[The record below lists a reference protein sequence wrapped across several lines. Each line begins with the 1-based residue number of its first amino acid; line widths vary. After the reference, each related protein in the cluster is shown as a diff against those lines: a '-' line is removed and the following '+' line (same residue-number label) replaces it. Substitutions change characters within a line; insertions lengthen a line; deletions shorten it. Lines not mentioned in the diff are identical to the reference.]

1 MKVAKVKNHHSE
13 EELENLLKEY
23 KADFE
28 VQNRIFCILA
38 VKRGNQVNE
47 VAKILNKNR
56 VTCSKWISSY
66 NEYGLKGILSNRSN
80 SGVQGFLT
88 ERELMLIKKE
98 LTKSKKKYTI
108 KDATILINN
117 LLNVNFDYK
126 YVWDITRN
134 KLNLN
139 YGKPTLHYK
148 ERPEDYKSKLRDSL
162 EGFFLNEIKL
172 FFLDQCY
179 FKNMSNVL
187 RVLYDPEDKVNILS
201 RTGKRFGICVTG
213 FLSVNGQSQA
223 DVYLRNNVFTT
234 IYSLIQ
240 LRYLNMENEDGKEI
254 LMKILGDKR
263 ISCSYIK
270 ETFKKENKTSNQ
282 RVNEIREIFDNEDK
296 PEISE
301 FKKISQ
307 NKKITSSRILTK
319 QRTTIRDL
327 LIENEV
333 NKFLNDEIPLVIVCD
348 NAKIH
353 TADDVLIVCEFLNI
367 ELIFLSPY
375 SPDLN
380 PIKDLWRIIKQKI
393 YSMDYNSLV
402 ELITIV
408 LDEFYKNVDDEGL
421 VKNWL
426 ND

>member
-1 MKVAKVKNHHSE
+1 
-13 EELENLLKEY
+13 
-23 KADFE
+23 
-28 VQNRIFCILA
+28 
-38 VKRGNQVNE
+38 
-47 VAKILNKNR
+47 
-56 VTCSKWISSY
+56 
-66 NEYGLKGILSNRSN
+66 
-80 SGVQGFLT
+80 
-88 ERELMLIKKE
+88 
-98 LTKSKKKYTI
+98 
-108 KDATILINN
+108 
-117 LLNVNFDYK
+117 
-126 YVWDITRN
+126 
-134 KLNLN
+134 
-139 YGKPTLHYK
+139 
-148 ERPEDYKSKLRDSL
+148 
-162 EGFFLNEIKL
+162 
-172 FFLDQCY
+172 
-179 FKNMSNVL
+179 
-187 RVLYDPEDKVNILS
+187 
-201 RTGKRFGICVTG
+201 
-213 FLSVNGQSQA
+213 
-223 DVYLRNNVFTT
+223 
-234 IYSLIQ
+234 
-240 LRYLNMENEDGKEI
+240 MENEDGKEI

>member
-38 VKRGNQVNE
+38 VKRGNQVTE